1 MEKSKEFL
9 WRFIFIW
16 GSFNKIQCSLAW
28 RYSSSISGGLVGGS
42 APQTGSLMQI
52 SVGMKNFS
60 MAIVCM
66 LGKCSATNCLQSSQS
81 PGKIGRI
88 YNLNSQNWFQL
99 TEAVVLLEIDGVLG
113 DHDGVLDVSL
123 HPFQAL
129 DALVASVPLER
140 QSFSS
145 WCFMRFFMFCKVYIY
160 SSQRNFYALFSRLTD
175 ASCLTNMEGSINKV
189 VLNNC
194 ILQISTK

>member
-88 YNLNSQNWFQL
+88 YNLISQNWFQL
-99 TEAVVLLEIDGVLG
+99 TEAVVLLEIDGELC
-113 DHDGVLDVSL
+113 DHDWVLDVGL
-123 HPFQAL
+123 DPFQAL
-129 DALVASVPLER
+129 DALVAGVPLWYEM
-140 QSFSS
+140 FS
-145 WCFMRFFMFCKVYIY
+145 CQLIEVFEAF
-160 SSQRNFYALFSRLTD
+160 
-175 ASCLTNMEGSINKV
+175 V
-189 VLNNC
+189 VLFLIC
-194 ILQISTK
+194 DPFTYSFAASQIPPVWQTWSAPSTK